1 MEVTISNL
9 VQELA
14 NLDAREENVNRARDL
29 DVKTYEVW
37 KQRDQN
43 SLNVLEQIIQR
54 LLALQ
59 QRGNAFLQVSKKEI
73 ERILKRIPK
82 SNPIQ
87 ALVQLSTKFDP
98 ERLQ

>member
-1 MEVTISNL
+1 MEIQIENL

-14 NLDAREENVNRARDL
+14 NLDAHEANVNNARNIDIQ
-29 DVKTYEVW
+29 TYETR
-37 KQRDQN
+37 KQRDSN
-43 SLNVLEQIIQR
+43 SLNVLEQIIQK

-59 QRGNAFLQVSKKEI
+59 TRGNAFLQVSKKEI
-73 ERILKRIPK
+73 ERILARIPK

-98 ERLQ
+98 KKLE

>member
-1 MEVTISNL
+1 
-9 VQELA
+9 
-14 NLDAREENVNRARDL
+14 
-29 DVKTYEVW
+29 
-37 KQRDQN
+37 
-43 SLNVLEQIIQR
+43 LEQIIQR

-98 ERLQ
+98 DRLQAVIEKLQQIQAAIQASSIEDSNGEQDDKTRYDALIAEI